1 MGSVMV
7 MYEDLLVETQ
17 PGGRLE
23 KFERVGSLV
32 TEQIK
37 NIYPN
42 LPKEYLVFLEEI
54 GSGEIGN
61 AAYIIYNGVLTPD
74 EIYDEVTAE
83 DLKNIL
89 IFGDDMQGYCSGFDV
104 ENRWSVVEVDPTD
117 MSFRKIF
124 DNFSAFIRDKV
135 KEV

>member
-1 MGSVMV
+1 

-23 KFERVGSLV
+23 KFERVESLV

-83 DLKNIL
+83 DLNNIL

-104 ENRWSVVEVDPTD
+104 ENGWSVVEVDPTD

>member
-1 MGSVMV
+1 

-32 TEQIK
+32 TEQVK

-83 DLKNIL
+83 DLNNIL

-104 ENRWSVVEVDPTD
+104 ENGWSVVEVDPTD